1 MAQREIPGF
10 YYDAEKGKYFQVQAN
25 HIAPQGAKYSHE
37 NVRKEKEQSRK
48 RKRSAAMKQKREMQT
63 VRRSRVLDSASA
75 AGIGLW
81 REQGR
86 SHFAN
91 YEARIA
97 AMAGQFQGYE
107 TLSLKSCESCGKR
120 DNIHDFFIDDELDA
134 ILMALGSRNFG
145 RVQFLGESQNAY
157 DIAAFRSDISSVS
170 ISSSRTLVATSYDR
184 QHPGNVFVAGM
195 AGSIDMEGSPPI
207 LDSPAPCYS
216 MLGGPETAL
225 WTASPCPAGAT
236 RDVIAIGSS
245 EGVYMLDSR
254 GDLLQHHRLREDVR
268 SIDWLTPTVAV
279 GGTKSSPV
287 YLWDAR
293 AAGTSLRFK
302 HTSGVTGVRSLGD
315 GSRVLVSGFK
325 GTSIY
330 DTRMTS
336 RPKGPHTP
344 SPALLRMA
352 PMKTEFPKVSMDVLT
367 DAQLLATADDD
378 NVIQLHSLSSGKL
391 MGSLNG
397 ANPSK
402 EKGRIHRMRFV
413 HSPDDRPT
421 LMLTATS
428 VTHHGPTHIRK
439 TYTQQ
444 SAITPL
450 HHPIAID
457 KAIHHNLRLFLAR
470 RITNPQTALSTR
482 DSSTHPTA
490 TKTKP
495 LHTHTDSATMSDAE
509 DDYMSMSFADPPPP
523 TNPKTSLQRHQERLR
538 IASLKSHP
546 ATKKQLEAEAEAT
559 REKALA
565 TSTLTPTSK
574 GAQMMAKMG
583 FKGGALG
590 KSANARTEPI
600 EINVKEGKGG
610 IGMDNE
616 KKRKIREAMEELQ
629 GKEKKQKAEE
639 GEYRIRVAAEREEK
653 KKEGQWW
660 GAMKVCEKLDT
671 EEEEEKTGRKAE
683 VPAKRANL
691 LWRNLAMQREQRD
704 RDRVLRKGALDS
716 LSSRYQDDEADADDK
731 IAMGTEIEEYEDE
744 EDKELDDY
752 NALEIGERLDK
763 VVEYLR
769 KTYHYCFWCKYR
781 YPDDQ
786 MEGCPGLTEE
796 EHD

>member
-37 NVRKEKEQSRK
+37 NVRKEKEQSKK

-63 VRRSRVLDSASA
+63 VRRSRILDSASA

-421 LMLTATS
+421 LMVCQGS
-428 VTHHGPTHIRK
+428 
-439 TYTQQ
+439 
-444 SAITPL
+444 
-450 HHPIAID
+450 
-457 KAIHHNLRLFLAR
+457 RLYEW
-470 RITNPQTALSTR
+470 SW
-482 DSSTHPTA
+482 
-490 TKTKP
+490 
-495 LHTHTDSATMSDAE
+495 
-509 DDYMSMSFADPPPP
+509 
-523 TNPKTSLQRHQERLR
+523 
-538 IASLKSHP
+538 
-546 ATKKQLEAEAEAT
+546 
-559 REKALA
+559 
-565 TSTLTPTSK
+565 
-574 GAQMMAKMG
+574 
-583 FKGGALG
+583 GGAL
-590 KSANARTEPI
+590 
-600 EINVKEGKGG
+600 
-610 IGMDNE
+610 
-616 KKRKIREAMEELQ
+616 
-629 GKEKKQKAEE
+629 
-639 GEYRIRVAAEREEK
+639 
-653 KKEGQWW
+653 
-660 GAMKVCEKLDT
+660 
-671 EEEEEKTGRKAE
+671 
-683 VPAKRANL
+683 
-691 LWRNLAMQREQRD
+691 
-704 RDRVLRKGALDS
+704 
-716 LSSRYQDDEADADDK
+716 DDE
-731 IAMGTEIEEYEDE
+731 G
-744 EDKELDDY
+744 
-752 NALEIGERLDK
+752 
-763 VVEYLR
+763 
-769 KTYHYCFWCKYR
+769 
-781 YPDDQ
+781 
-786 MEGCPGLTEE
+786 
-796 EHD
+796 